1 MKKYKAYLIYIK
13 QNQTLQIG
21 KYKYFNDINLGY
33 WVHNLRASYK
43 ARTLSKEKIELMESI
58 PGWSWKIYK

>member
-1 MKKYKAYLIYIK
+1 MKKYKVFNFIE

-43 ARTLSKEKIELMESI
+43 ARSLSKEKIELMESI
-58 PGWSWKIYK
+58 PGWRLENI